1 MLSQSYLRELKAFH
15 RALGD
20 VTRLRVVQILATE
33 GEFPVSELVL
43 APSPAHARGHRAHR
57 ARRSRGPLLLRPRA
71 LHGDAG
77 ARLPRAHEP
86 RLVSIVPDRLAR
98 TTRGGIAPIA
108 RRLHAFG
115 VSANAVTLV
124 GFLIT
129 VAGAALLA
137 SRQPGAALL
146 VLLLG
151 TLSDTLDGQIARAA
165 GGGTR
170 FGAFLDSTLDR
181 LSDAALA
188 IAAVYLGAAIFEIRS
203 VSDAASVPT
212 GATASVLFWAGL
224 LLLVASFLVS
234 YIRAKA
240 ESLGEGASVGLAP
253 REARIAIYLIG
264 VAAWAVTGNPQLF
277 AAAVALAAFLATMT
291 VIQRVAHMARA
302 LDEKKG

>member
-1 MLSQSYLRELKAFH
+1 
-15 RALGD
+15 
-20 VTRLRVVQILATE
+20 
-33 GEFPVSELVL
+33 
-43 APSPAHARGHRAHR
+43 
-57 ARRSRGPLLLRPRA
+57 
-71 LHGDAG
+71 
-77 ARLPRAHEP
+77 
-86 RLVSIVPDRLAR
+86 VSIVPDRLAR

>member
-1 MLSQSYLRELKAFH
+1 
-15 RALGD
+15 
-20 VTRLRVVQILATE
+20 
-33 GEFPVSELVL
+33 
-43 APSPAHARGHRAHR
+43 
-57 ARRSRGPLLLRPRA
+57 
-71 LHGDAG
+71 
-77 ARLPRAHEP
+77 
-86 RLVSIVPDRLAR
+86 VSILPDRLAK

-108 RRLHAFG
+108 RRLHGLG
-115 VSANAVTLV
+115 VTANTVTVV
-124 GFLIT
+124 GFLVT
-129 VAGAALLA
+129 VAGATLLA
-137 SRQPGAALL
+137 LGQPGAGLL

-188 IAAVYLGAAIFEIRS
+188 IAAVQIGAWTYNPFFRTF
-203 VSDAASVPT
+203 PF
-212 GATASVLFWAGL
+212 GTADVLFWGGL

-253 REARIAIYLIG
+253 REARIAIYLFG
-264 VAAWAVTGNPQLF
+264 VAAWAVTGNLQLF
-277 AAAVALAAFLATMT
+277 AAAVVLAAFLATIT
-291 VIQRVAHMARA
+291 VIQRIAHMASA

>member
-1 MLSQSYLRELKAFH
+1 M
-15 RALGD
+15 
-20 VTRLRVVQILATE
+20 
-33 GEFPVSELVL
+33 
-43 APSPAHARGHRAHR
+43 
-57 ARRSRGPLLLRPRA
+57 
-71 LHGDAG
+71 
-77 ARLPRAHEP
+77 
-86 RLVSIVPDRLAR
+86 SIVPDRLAQS
-98 TTRGGIAPIA
+98 TRGGIAPIA
-108 RRLHAFG
+108 RRLHALG
-115 VSANAVTLV
+115 VSANAVTVV

-137 SRQPGAALL
+137 AGQPGAALL

-188 IAAVYLGAAIFEIRS
+188 TAAIYLGAAIFGAGS
-203 VSDAASVPT
+203 VLLT
-212 GATASVLFWAGL
+212 ATTAYVLFWGGL
-224 LLLVASFLVS
+224 ALLVGSFLVS

-240 ESLGEGASVGLAP
+240 ESLGEGATVGLAP

-264 VAAWAVTGNPQLF
+264 VAAWAVTSNPQLF
-277 AAAVALAAFLATMT
+277 AAAVAVAAFLATVT
-291 VIQRVAHMARA
+291 VIQRIAHMASV

>member
-1 MLSQSYLRELKAFH
+1 
-15 RALGD
+15 
-20 VTRLRVVQILATE
+20 
-33 GEFPVSELVL
+33 
-43 APSPAHARGHRAHR
+43 
-57 ARRSRGPLLLRPRA
+57 
-71 LHGDAG
+71 
-77 ARLPRAHEP
+77 
-86 RLVSIVPDRLAR
+86 VSIVPDRVAKS
-98 TTRGGIAPIA
+98 TRGGIAPIA
-108 RRLHAFG
+108 RRLNALG
-115 VSANAVTLV
+115 VSANAVTVV
-124 GFLIT
+124 GFLVT

-137 SRQPGAALL
+137 VGQPGPALL

-181 LSDAALA
+181 LSDAVLA
-188 IAAVYLGAAIFEIRS
+188 IAAVQLGASMYDRFEPTVLYS
-203 VSDAASVPT
+203 AANI
-212 GATASVLFWAGL
+212 LFWGGL
-224 LLLVASFLVS
+224 VLLVASFLVS

-277 AAAVALAAFLATMT
+277 AAAVAVAACLATVT
-291 VIQRVAHMARA
+291 VIQRIAHMASA

>member
-1 MLSQSYLRELKAFH
+1 MS
-15 RALGD
+15 
-20 VTRLRVVQILATE
+20 V
-33 GEFPVSELVL
+33 
-43 APSPAHARGHRAHR
+43 
-57 ARRSRGPLLLRPRA
+57 
-71 LHGDAG
+71 
-77 ARLPRAHEP
+77 
-86 RLVSIVPDRLAR
+86 VPDRLAR
-98 TTRGGIAPIA
+98 MTRGGIAPIA
-108 RRLHAFG
+108 RRLHALG
-115 VSANAVTLV
+115 VSANAVTVV
-124 GFLIT
+124 GFLVT
-129 VAGAALLA
+129 VTGATLLA
-137 SRQPGAALL
+137 SRQPGAALV

-203 VSDAASVPT
+203 ISDATSVPT
-212 GATASVLFWAGL
+212 GTTSLALFWGGL
-224 LLLVASFLVS
+224 LLLVSSFLVS

-240 ESLGEGASVGLAP
+240 ESLGEGATVGLAP

-277 AAAVALAAFLATMT
+277 AAAVAVAALLATIT
-291 VIQRVAHMARA
+291 VIQRIAHMANV